1 MLVKRKYKHHS
12 LEEKLKA
19 VELYNQG
26 KGCTTISRELSV
38 SESQIKRWI
47 NIYKAEGSKG
57 FIRRSNIKI
66 TFEHKKEIVRQV
78 LEKNLSYEAVSLI
91 YPVSPTTVYVWVSK
105 VKQRGY
111 ASLMEIPKSGRPP
124 KNMSRPKKK
133 EPKTELE
140 KLQAEL
146 EYLRAENAYLKKLK
160 ALVEK
165 RIARTTG
172 KKSKPSDH

>member
-1 MLVKRKYKHHS
+1 MLVKRKYKRHS

-26 KGCTTISRELSV
+26 KGCTMISKELSV

-47 NIYKAEGSKG
+47 NIYKAKGLEGFVKG
-57 FIRRSNIKI
+57 ANIKA
-66 TFEHKKEIVRQV
+66 TFEIKQEIVRQV
-78 LEKNLSYEAVSLI
+78 LENNLSYDAVSLI
-91 YPVSPTTVYVWVSK
+91 YPVSPTAVYVWVSK

-111 ASLMEIPKSGRPP
+111 ASLMERQQRGRPP

-133 EPKTELE
+133 KPKTELE

-160 ALVEK
+160 ALVEE